1 MPLLRRLTSL
11 LWVEAAA
18 LVLLGLGYGGYSA
31 SRDGDH
37 RPAVLAAVGALL
49 AGVALA
55 VCARALG
62 RGRSWA
68 RSPAVVLNIFPL
80 PLALDAFRA
89 GAWWVGVPLVLLAGT
104 VLYLFATPELREEL
118 RER

>member
-18 LVLLGLGYGGYSA
+18 LVGLGLGYGGSSA

-37 RPAVLAAVGALL
+37 RPAVLAAVGALR
-49 AGVALA
+49 AGVAQA

-80 PLALDAFRA
+80 PLALGAVRA
-89 GAWWVGVPLVLLAGT
+89 GAGGGGGPRVVLAGA
-104 VLYLFATPELREEL
+104 LQYQFATPELREEL